1 MKKSRYTV
9 GVDIGGTKIA
19 CALVQVMDTKQSE
32 NYLQR
37 PPVQYEDVF
46 RIVDQERIATER
58 HLGYKQIIAKIAR
71 LINSVCRNQ
80 CVEISS
86 LLGIGIGVPGAVDRD
101 MIMINGNTLA
111 LVGKNIAVDL
121 QSELGFA
128 GRYVCENDANCFA
141 YAEAMG
147 SIGVSFYHQHGVPI
161 SEQIAVGLI
170 LGTGCGGGFFCRG
183 QIFRG
188 KDSSA
193 LEIGHRIF
201 QKDGMM
207 CYCGRRGCTEQYLS
221 GTALEADFNRR
232 LYSQITSRPNA
243 AEIFILAQK
252 NDPVAVAAI
261 NQYRQHLA
269 HLITDICNV
278 FDPHYIVL
286 GGGISQQES
295 IYRGLQADMEREL
308 FVQKNPPQVKQNEL
322 GDSSGVFGAA
332 LLPLFFE

>member
-1 MKKSRYTV
+1 M

-19 CALVQVMDTKQSE
+19 CALVQVADTEQSK
-32 NYLQR
+32 NYLRQ
-37 PPVQYEDVF
+37 PPPRYDDVF
-46 RIVDQERIATER
+46 QIVNQERIATER
-58 HLGYKQIIAKIAR
+58 HLGYEQIITKIAR
-71 LINSVCRNQ
+71 LINSVCRKQN
-80 CVEISS
+80 VKISS
-86 LLGIGIGVPGAVDRD
+86 TLGIGIGVPGAVDRN

-111 LVGKNIAVDL
+111 LIGKNIAADL
-121 QSELGFA
+121 QDKLGFA

-147 SIGVSFYHQHGVPI
+147 SVGVSFYHQHGVPI

-170 LGTGCGGGFFCRG
+170 LGTGCGGGFFYRG
-183 QIFRG
+183 QILHG

-193 LEIGHRIF
+193 LEIGHRVF

-221 GTALEADFNRR
+221 GMALEADFNRR
-232 LYSQITSRPNA
+232 LYSQIANRPNA
-243 AEIFILAQK
+243 AEIFALEQK
-252 NDPVAVAAI
+252 NDPVAVATI

-269 HLITDICNV
+269 HLLTDVCNV

-286 GGGISQQES
+286 GGGISQQRS
-295 IYRGLQADMEREL
+295 IYHNLQVDMEREL

-332 LLPLFFE
+332 LLPLFI